1 MGKQGLNMGKQGY
14 KKAKTFAKRGKIGAG
29 RRSEKSKVI
38 DGANSVDVGVQ
49 NGNDGLDGDGNDD
62 DDDVD
67 DGNDDAG
74 TVFSLGEFADVGSG
88 DF

>member
-49 NGNDGLDGDGNDD
+49 DGDGNDD